1 MNNEL
6 ENVVTEAAVQEAAP
20 AKESSV
26 GAWCML
32 GGAFVAG
39 VAAGIGGTIGAKKLK
54 ERIAKKKAAA
64 VKSEVTAEVVA
75 KEPIKK
81 GDLKK

>member
-1 MNNEL
+1 MNEL
-6 ENVVTEAAVQEAAP
+6 EKNVSDVAAVQEAAP
-20 AKESSV
+20 VKESSL

-64 VKSEVTAEVVA
+64 AKSEVTAEVVA